1 MVGRVFYCKALG
13 HSPVSFSALLSV
25 IELINRLVVMS
36 RRKIKRAAP
45 KRIKRWLSLTL
56 MGFLLVT
63 WLPVVLL
70 RWFEPPATAF
80 MLLQT
85 QESDRSTFRYRWA
98 DWPELGSSA
107 ALAVI
112 AAEDQKFPEHYG
124 FDVVAIQDA
133 VLDRLDG
140 KSLRGAS
147 TITQQV
153 AKNLFLW
160 PDQSFLRKGIEAYF
174 SVIIE
179 LTWSKKRIL
188 EMYLNIAEF
197 GPGIYGIP
205 EASRIY
211 FGKTPRQ
218 LTDADAAL
226 LAAVLPNP
234 NRFHVNQ
241 PSEHVRERQRWILQ
255 HIGKLRRY
263 GWLNLIEG

>member
-1 MVGRVFYCKALG
+1 MPSRKNKN
-13 HSPVSFSALLSV
+13 PVLK
-25 IELINRLVVMS
+25 RL
-36 RRKIKRAAP
+36 
-45 KRIKRWLSLTL
+45 KRWLSLTL
-56 MGFLLVT
+56 AGLILVC
-63 WLPVVLL
+63 WLPVILL
-70 RWFEPPATAF
+70 RWVEPPATAF

-85 QESDRSTFRYRWA
+85 REYDHHTFRYHWT

-107 ALAVI
+107 ALAVM
-112 AAEDQKFPEHYG
+112 ASEDQRFPEHYG
-124 FDVVAIQDA
+124 FDVVSIQDA
-133 VLDRLDG
+133 VLDRLNG

-160 PDQSFLRKGIEAYF
+160 PGQSFFRKGIEAWF
-174 SVIIE
+174 STLIE

-205 EASRIY
+205 EAGRIY
-211 FGKTPRQ
+211 FGKTPLQ
-218 LTDADAAL
+218 LSDADAAL

-234 NRFHVNQ
+234 KRLHVNQ
-241 PSEHVRERQRWILQ
+241 PSDHVRERQRWIMQ
-255 HIGKLRRY
+255 HMNKLRHY